1 METTLKKK
9 AKIWLLGLG
18 TACIP
23 VLVATVRLALDGKAI
38 WDVYLPNST
47 WNDELLYYKLTEAC
61 VNYTIP
67 QGFFGFNESH
77 ALVGSFAAWS
87 PILLIFWVM
96 WGVVLGWHLL
106 SPIICNL
113 FLMAA
118 GMYFF
123 GRFMYIKKWHFLQVA
138 VLYTAFIPVTRF
150 TLSGMPEAQIYA
162 LLLFVL
168 ALVWDTDKHFSVK
181 HSDYKLRVGML
192 GAAIVLLTWMRP
204 YYILLFGLFI
214 YMVHKK
220 WGKKLTAILSTI
232 VIGLTLVVYFL
243 INHFLSA
250 PYLTDL
256 FYTDWLTAY
265 KDGLGAGLK
274 YDIWKFTQSVKSV
287 GMMMLQKAPEGK
299 ILAGS
304 LYFLFILCI
313 IFWLVIVLQK
323 KKWEIPYVIR
333 VQMLVLTVGFFGADL
348 MMYRLQEGGRHTI
361 PFIFATIMFLP
372 FMRRD
377 TEAPDIII
385 QKQKEADETY
395 QPCNQKENVSVWK
408 TVLPC
413 MIGTVVLV
421 VTFLILGKLPYEFD
435 IPYATAERV
444 EEIEAL
450 RAELDA
456 NIEVTLGPPSYENTI
471 IWPIWDQVDG
481 ETVVFDWG
489 MLYALPAGFGINAC
503 DGGYVEAQME
513 NLKCGYIATMK
524 GSDVE
529 KWGDKN
535 AACVSDEDADV
546 IVYRCE

>member
-23 VLVATVRLALDGKAI
+23 VLVAIVRLALDGKAI

-96 WGVVLGWHLL
+96 WGVVFGWNLL
-106 SPIICNL
+106 SPILCNMVV
-113 FLMAA
+113 MAF

-123 GRFMYIKKWHFLQVA
+123 GRFMRPKRWQFIMMT
-138 VLYTAFIPVTRF
+138 VLYLVFIPVTRF
-150 TLSGMPEAQIYA
+150 TLSGMPEAQMYA
-162 LLLFVL
+162 LLLFII
-168 ALVWDTDKHFSVK
+168 ALTWETEQNYEPTLPF
-181 HSDYKLRVGML
+181 YRVRLGML
-192 GAAIVLLTWMRP
+192 LGAIILLTLMRP
-204 YYILLFGLFI
+204 YYILLFGCFI
-214 YMVHKK
+214 HLVRKRN
-220 WGKKLTAILSTI
+220 GKKATAVICSSW
-232 VIGLTLVVYFL
+232 IGLTIIVYGL
-243 INHFLSA
+243 ISHYLSA

-265 KDGLGAGLK
+265 KDGLLHGLK
-274 YDIWKFTQSVKSV
+274 YDIWKLFGSLKSIFV
-287 GMMMLQKAPEGK
+287 MMLQKAPEGK
-299 ILAGS
+299 LLAGS
-304 LYFLFILCI
+304 LYFLFLVCLVFWI
-313 IFWLVIVLQK
+313 IVVIQK
-323 KKWEIPYVIR
+323 EKWNIPYVIR
-333 VQMLVLTVGFFGADL
+333 AQMLVLMVGFWGADL

-361 PFIFATIMFLP
+361 AFIFVTMMCLP
-372 FMRRD
+372 FAMAPHAEVSKMES
-377 TEAPDIII
+377 TESVDEKPYKARWSTIALAPAVVGIGII
-385 QKQKEADETY
+385 AL
-395 QPCNQKENVSVWK
+395 SF
-408 TVLPC
+408 VL
-413 MIGTVVLV
+413 
-421 VTFLILGKLPYEFD
+421 LGKLPYEFD
-435 IPYATAERV
+435 IPYAMPERV
-444 EEIEAL
+444 AEIDSLHQQLEE
-450 RAELDA
+450 
-456 NIEVTLGPPSYENTI
+456 NMTLNMGATSYENTV
-471 IWPIWDQVDG
+471 IWPIWDKEDG

-503 DGGYVEAQME
+503 DGGYVEAQMG

-529 KWGDKN
+529 KWGEEN
-535 AACVSDEDADV
+535 ATRVSDEDADV